1 MDIAACKHA
10 HGLIIDGDWVG
21 AANYILSLMGQDAK
35 IQNKNQAL
43 QVCRGVFQY
52 LLDSELY
59 LNAATLQWGEEMFNT
74 QPESTVRVFETL
86 QRGSTVL
93 LIGASSMSKTYAAGA
108 FFLLD
113 YLRDPSATT
122 VKLAAVNEDHL
133 RKNLFAHVATLYRSL
148 AIPSPY
154 EIQVRDSDL
163 WLGVKEAGYEFGISG
178 IAFKQSQETSGQF
191 KGYKAKPVRKVAHPK
206 FGYMSRLRVL
216 GDEGQ
221 NWPNGPFKDFNSLIA
236 SKSGSELV
244 KIAVAFNPESLAQ
257 YVVQLAEPDDG
268 WTIEGI
274 DTRYNWESKAG
285 WSVCRLDAAKC
296 ENVIQRKVIYPGL
309 QTYEGYLSYLKAGG
323 DNSPNY
329 LTFARGW
336 PPIKGTVDVVIPPT
350 WPTEARGE
358 ATFVETPED
367 FAGVD
372 LAFMGK
378 DTAQMAI
385 GRWGKASGYRDQF
398 GKFIKFKNRLNITE
412 DKPRYVL
419 QIDQIIP
426 LSKHDNVITMSEEIM
441 GKARSLGLK
450 PENVALDATGMGFGV
465 SGHLRKVFG
474 EIISVSWNEKATE
487 SKITADDLDGADKQC
502 DGVMS
507 EMWWAF
513 RRWLDP
519 SCRAILINPIIP
531 SQPLQTQLTARRYKP
546 ATTKGIK
553 VEKKEDYMARNAQGS
568 PDEADSV
575 MMLLHAVRLRSKV
588 LPGLV
593 EQQDTKQS
601 VNDKAEIKFT
611 PVKKMMGSDAE
622 DSLCASGSD
631 EY

>member
-1 MDIAACKHA
+1 
-10 HGLIIDGDWVG
+10 
-21 AANYILSLMGQDAK
+21 
-35 IQNKNQAL
+35 
-43 QVCRGVFQY
+43 
-52 LLDSELY
+52 
-59 LNAATLQWGEEMFNT
+59 
-74 QPESTVRVFETL
+74 
-86 QRGSTVL
+86 
-93 LIGASSMSKTYAAGA
+93 
-108 FFLLD
+108 
-113 YLRDPSATT
+113 
-122 VKLAAVNEDHL
+122 
-133 RKNLFAHVATLYRSL
+133 
-148 AIPSPY
+148 
-154 EIQVRDSDL
+154 
-163 WLGVKEAGYEFGISG
+163 
-178 IAFKQSQETSGQF
+178 
-191 KGYKAKPVRKVAHPK
+191 
-206 FGYMSRLRVL
+206 
-216 GDEGQ
+216 
-221 NWPNGPFKDFNSLIA
+221 
-236 SKSGSELV
+236 
-244 KIAVAFNPESLAQ
+244 
-257 YVVQLAEPDDG
+257 
-268 WTIEGI
+268 
-274 DTRYNWESKAG
+274 
-285 WSVCRLDAAKC
+285 
-296 ENVIQRKVIYPGL
+296 
-309 QTYEGYLSYLKAGG
+309 
-323 DNSPNY
+323 
-329 LTFARGW
+329 
-336 PPIKGTVDVVIPPT
+336 VIPPT

-450 PENVALDATGMGFGV
+450 PENIALDATGMGFGV

-474 EIISVSWNEKATE
+474 EIISVAWNEKATE

-568 PDEADSV
+568 PDEVDACFVAGTMVLTPSGSRPIETIRVGDPVVTPLGISNVAIVHVTECSRPTELRCSNGSV
-575 MMLLHAVRLRSKV
+575 LVGKGAHKVFTWNRGWVRMDGLVLTDHLEPDTSIGLWNIHNTLFTTEESIGFKQLVSTIKTGTKLRRSDFYIELSGRSILARYLKVCTSITKMVIGLITPKITWSLRRLRSIASFTCQSLCPIRFSELKLKSGDCEPLRRPRSGTDPQMDGRGTENTESKLGRQENQDLQRVSCAESNMSLLPQRETGHVQNIAKVSAAEPSLKKRFVYVLFAALSSTLKLLSRRKLVPESVQQICVGESVKTYNLTLNNHNAYYANGILVDNCMMLLHAVRLRSKI

>member
-1 MDIAACKHA
+1 
-10 HGLIIDGDWVG
+10 
-21 AANYILSLMGQDAK
+21 
-35 IQNKNQAL
+35 
-43 QVCRGVFQY
+43 
-52 LLDSELY
+52 
-59 LNAATLQWGEEMFNT
+59 
-74 QPESTVRVFETL
+74 
-86 QRGSTVL
+86 
-93 LIGASSMSKTYAAGA
+93 
-108 FFLLD
+108 
-113 YLRDPSATT
+113 
-122 VKLAAVNEDHL
+122 
-133 RKNLFAHVATLYRSL
+133 
-148 AIPSPY
+148 
-154 EIQVRDSDL
+154 
-163 WLGVKEAGYEFGISG
+163 
-178 IAFKQSQETSGQF
+178 
-191 KGYKAKPVRKVAHPK
+191 
-206 FGYMSRLRVL
+206 
-216 GDEGQ
+216 
-221 NWPNGPFKDFNSLIA
+221 
-236 SKSGSELV
+236 
-244 KIAVAFNPESLAQ
+244 
-257 YVVQLAEPDDG
+257 
-268 WTIEGI
+268 
-274 DTRYNWESKAG
+274 
-285 WSVCRLDAAKC
+285 
-296 ENVIQRKVIYPGL
+296 
-309 QTYEGYLSYLKAGG
+309 
-323 DNSPNY
+323 
-329 LTFARGW
+329 
-336 PPIKGTVDVVIPPT
+336 VIPPT